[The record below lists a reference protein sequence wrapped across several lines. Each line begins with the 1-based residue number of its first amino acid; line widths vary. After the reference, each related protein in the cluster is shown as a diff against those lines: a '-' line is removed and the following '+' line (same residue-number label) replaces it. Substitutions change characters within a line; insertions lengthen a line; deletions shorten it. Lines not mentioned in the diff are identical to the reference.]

1 MRSPTPPPPPGSE
14 GPRHPWPKPL
24 EHPRGRSS
32 SENPGNLGVQDR
44 PKQGRLHPFPSN
56 FCHPRKKNR
65 KNPRNPALIG
75 EIWRIIKS
83 SDQLPPDPPNHAT
96 EATMP
101 TTTPTNADPQPPLHD
116 SIPTATADD
125 PGLAAAL
132 AAAPAD
138 TTPAHRSK
146 RTRAN
151 RANSRKSTGPKSDE
165 GKRKVGFNALKHGM
179 TAKSLLLPGEDPE
192 ALRQRLDG
200 FKETLRPRNPVE
212 DALVERFAHA
222 TWRAQRADRAIA
234 ARLTHRMLHAD
245 AAELA
250 AEVAEVEDL
259 TRRLYWDP
267 RGPLALYPHQ
277 RGFRP
282 TPRISASETLDDPL
296 DPARIVHRLEMTVTG
311 CRWLLD
317 RWGEL
322 RRRLEAGLKWQ
333 GPDRFKAI
341 RMLGRQPMDA
351 ADDERVLLIYLACDA
366 MSPGEATSLADLRC
380 ETTESEEERLGAR
393 IQGRAAA
400 GRRPASPEA
409 GRAALLGLVGAAVRR
424 LEILL
429 EGHLERRERLA
440 AVRLARHSY
449 DETKEGELARRYER
463 DCDRAVDRSANLFFR
478 VRAELEAMGGSDSG
492 PGGVAAAGPAAAR
505 GAGDGREATASASSM
520 DGWPGPTEVIGE
532 GTERMP
538 AVAADDETER
548 MPAVAADDETKPTAA
563 VAADDETKPMPAVAA
578 DDDTK
583 PTAAVAAD
591 DETKPMPAVAAD
603 DETKPTAAVA
613 ADDETEPMPAVAAD
627 DETKPTAA
635 VAADDETEPMP
646 AGREGEPACEPN
658 VPGIPAGAG
667 TPTGA
672 LGESSRLPAECEIG
686 LADETKPTAAAD
698 PLGSRLE
705 AAEGMGI
712 PAGAGT
718 PTGHLRESG
727 LPAESEVGRVYE
739 TKPIPAGPPSAA
751 GSDDVG
757 SGDEA
762 AGDGG
767 SSLPAGGGPS
777 SPGGAD
783 PVGPAESPPLPAIVP
798 EALEAPARR
807 GGELLASAPGDVRP
821 PRAAQVRSPAGPR
834 LAEAD
839 RSSRTE
845 GKQSAGTWAR

>member
-1 MRSPTPPPPPGSE
+1 
-14 GPRHPWPKPL
+14 
-24 EHPRGRSS
+24 
-32 SENPGNLGVQDR
+32 
-44 PKQGRLHPFPSN
+44 
-56 FCHPRKKNR
+56 
-65 KNPRNPALIG
+65 
-75 EIWRIIKS
+75 
-83 SDQLPPDPPNHAT
+83 
-96 EATMP
+96 MP

-132 AAAPAD
+132 AAALAD

-380 ETTESEEERLGAR
+380 ETTESEEERLGER
-393 IQGRAAA
+393 IKGRAAA
-400 GRRPASPEA
+400 GRKPASPEA

-492 PGGVAAAGPAAAR
+492 PGGVAAAGPAAAH

-563 VAADDETKPMPAVAA
+563 VAADDETK
-578 DDDTK
+578 
-583 PTAAVAAD
+583 
-591 DETKPMPAVAAD
+591 
-603 DETKPTAAVA
+603 
-613 ADDETEPMPAVAAD
+613 
-627 DETKPTAA
+627 
-635 VAADDETEPMP
+635 PMP

-718 PTGHLRESG
+718 PPGHLRESG
-727 LPAESEVGRVYE
+727 LPAESEVGLCNE
-739 TKPIPAGPPSAA
+739 TKPIPAGPPTAA

-757 SGDEA
+757 SGDES

-807 GGELLASAPGDVRP
+807 GEKLLASAPVDVRP
-821 PRAAQVRSPAGPR
+821 SRAAQGRSTAGPR

-839 RSSRTE
+839 RPDR
-845 GKQSAGTWAR
+845 AGARSPG

>member
-1 MRSPTPPPPPGSE
+1 
-14 GPRHPWPKPL
+14 
-24 EHPRGRSS
+24 
-32 SENPGNLGVQDR
+32 
-44 PKQGRLHPFPSN
+44 
-56 FCHPRKKNR
+56 
-65 KNPRNPALIG
+65 
-75 EIWRIIKS
+75 
-83 SDQLPPDPPNHAT
+83 
-96 EATMP
+96 MP

-132 AAAPAD
+132 AAALAD

-380 ETTESEEERLGAR
+380 ETTESEEERLGER
-393 IQGRAAA
+393 IKGRAAA
-400 GRRPASPEA
+400 GRKPASPEA

-538 AVAADDETER
+538 AVAADDETEP
-548 MPAVAADDETKPTAA
+548 MPAVAADDE
-563 VAADDETKPMPAVAA
+563 
-578 DDDTK
+578 TK

-613 ADDETEPMPAVAAD
+613 ADDET
-627 DETKPTAA
+627 K
-635 VAADDETEPMP
+635 PMP

-718 PTGHLRESG
+718 PPGHLRESG
-727 LPAESEVGRVYE
+727 LPAESEVGLCNE

-845 GKQSAGTWAR
+845 GHPSAGTLALIWRNGSDRFDVSTLAAPRERCPGRM